1 MSLPA
6 PVQMSLQKRI
16 CFTDCCISVFVFC
29 ISVFVF
35 VFLFIIIIVTVIIII
50 MVLEEF
56 QMAEQYLVVEKPLL
70 PVKSINFPGK
80 CKYFLLVMVMMVMLM
95 VVVVMVVTMMHK
107 RTLLPSGTLH
117 IFPATRCRT
126 PNSLHHHC
134 HHQHIHHSWTM

>member
-1 MSLPA
+1 MSPPA
-6 PVQMSLQKRI
+6 TVQMSLQKRI

-70 PVKSINFPGK
+70 PVKTINFPGK

-95 VVVVMVVTMMHK
+95 VVVVMVVVMVVTMMHK
-107 RTLLPSGTLH
+107 RT
-117 IFPATRCRT
+117 
-126 PNSLHHHC
+126 
-134 HHQHIHHSWTM
+134 